1 MESKII
7 YNLSKE
13 KCMSLFDHSTK
24 LVFDPL
30 RLSSRPVA
38 MKAVFVLAGT
48 LVLALAS
55 QISVPMV
62 PVPITMQTF
71 AVTMI
76 GALYGWRLG
85 AVTVLAWLAEA
96 AVGFPVLANGAGG
109 LAPFAGATAGYLVSF
124 PIIAAIVG
132 WLAERGWTGDKLVRS
147 FAAHLAA
154 NALCLAIGGLWLA
167 DLLGMEKAWLLGVAP
182 FILGGV
188 LKSALAAAVLKG
200 VRVYTGR

>member
-1 MESKII
+1 
-7 YNLSKE
+7 
-13 KCMSLFDHSTK
+13 MSLSDPSSG

-30 RLSSRPVA
+30 RLSSRPLAV
-38 MKAVFVLAGT
+38 KAAFILAGT

-55 QISVPMV
+55 QIAVPMV

-85 AVTVLAWLAEA
+85 VLTVLAWLGEA
-96 AVGFPVLANGAGG
+96 MIGFPVLANGTGG
-109 LAPFAGATAGYLVSF
+109 LAPFAGPTAGYLVAF
-124 PIIAAIVG
+124 PLMALMVG
-132 WLAERGWTGDKLVRS
+132 WLAERGWTGDNIVRS

-154 NALCLAIGGLWLA
+154 NAICLALGGLYLCSLIGA
-167 DLLGMEKAWLLGVAP
+167 EKGWLLGVAP
-182 FILGGV
+182 FILGAV

-200 VRVYTGR
+200 IRIYGGRTELH

>member
-1 MESKII
+1 
-7 YNLSKE
+7 
-13 KCMSLFDHSTK
+13 MSLSDPSSS

-30 RLSSRPVA
+30 RLSSRPLAV
-38 MKAVFVLAGT
+38 KAAFVLAGT

-55 QISVPMV
+55 QIAVPMV

-85 AVTVLAWLAEA
+85 ALTVLAWLGEA
-96 AVGFPVLANGAGG
+96 MLGFPVLANGAGG
-109 LAPFAGATAGYLVSF
+109 LAPFAGPTAGYLVSF
-124 PIIAAIVG
+124 PIIAALVG
-132 WLAERGWTGDKLVRS
+132 WLSERGWTGDRVVHS
-147 FAAHLAA
+147 FLAHLSA
-154 NALCLAIGGLWLA
+154 NLLCLAIGGLYLGY
-167 DLLGMEKAWLLGVAP
+167 LLGAEKAWLFGVAP

-200 VRVYTGR
+200 IRIYGGRTQLH